1 MNFSLDFSD
10 SIRGHYHL
18 FSVLNLIYCLEK
30 TDLRMNTNFP
40 PIIQQYKADK
50 ESVYNTWF
58 INNEE
63 RLKAF
68 RSIRRGVMQVVEDI
82 KCKRFPNDFKG
93 SSLEFVLTC
102 ITEQKQVFE
111 GAAHPF
117 YWKPKLRIPDI
128 YENEINKQA
137 FGQFLENCLNAKNEE
152 QIIREIIR
160 LDSLKIKGLGPAVA
174 SILYFLHPIIIPP
187 FNTAIINGFNYLFKD
202 KKKLGSWSEYLKLR
216 EVLIDANNQHRS
228 ELSSDLGAIAGLLF
242 EIGMQK
248 LVLGGDEYLSQTE
261 RTKLEKLIEKR
272 HEEVKTEKEEENLH
286 TEMQY
291 HLLKI
296 GKALGYDVIPASNDK
311 SKGYAGNNFSFMS
324 ISSFPYFE
332 LDRETL
338 NTVKLIDVLW
348 FEKGTNN
355 VIAAFEVEKST
366 SIYSGIL
373 RLTDLSYTIA
383 DGDEV
388 FYLIVPDKRE
398 KDVLLQ
404 LSRPAIKKNSTII
417 KYILFS
423 ELRKHCDALCTFGDS
438 HRIMEKIARSA

>member
-1 MNFSLDFSD
+1 MISD
-10 SIRGHYHL
+10 L
-18 FSVLNLIYCLEK
+18 
-30 TDLRMNTNFP
+30 P
-40 PIIQQYKADK
+40 QIITQYKEDK
-50 ESVYNTWF
+50 QSVFNTWF

-82 KCKRFPNDFKG
+82 KNKKFPNDFKG

-111 GAAHPF
+111 GASHPF

-128 YENEINKQA
+128 YENEANKQA
-137 FGQFLENCLNAKNEE
+137 FGQFLENCLNAKSED
-152 QIIREIIR
+152 QLIKGIIK
-160 LDSLKIKGLGPAVA
+160 LDGYKIKGLGPAVA
-174 SILYFLHPIIIPP
+174 SIIYFLHPTIIPP
-187 FNTAIINGFNYLFKD
+187 FNTAIINGFNFLFKD
-202 KKKLGSWSEYLKLR
+202 KKKLGNWSEYLKVR
-216 EVLIDANNQHRS
+216 EVLINTNTQHRA

-242 EIGMQK
+242 EIGSQK
-248 LVLGGDEYLSQTE
+248 LVLGSDEYLSEPE
-261 RTKLEKLIEKR
+261 RKKLEKLIEKR
-272 HEEVKTEKEEENLH
+272 KEDIEQEKQEDDQH

-296 GKALGYDVIPASNDK
+296 GNALGYDVIAASNDR
-311 SKGYAGNNFSFMS
+311 SRQHCGNSFSFMS
-324 ISSFPYFE
+324 LQQFPE
-332 LDRETL
+332 INLDRETL

-348 FEKGTNN
+348 FQKGTNN

-388 FYLIVPDKRE
+388 LYLIVPDKRE
-398 KDVLLQ
+398 KDVCMQ
-404 LSRPAIKKNSTII
+404 LCRPSIKQNNVPI

-423 ELRKHCDALCTFGDS
+423 ELRSQCDALCRFGES
-438 HRIMEKIARSA
+438 HHIMEKIAKAVPFPA